1 MSLALDSAMKLMHF
15 PSAKNVDV
23 VFVLRSSS
31 LQGKA
36 LEILR
41 RELRTLA
48 TAGRHL
54 VLDLSAVHSLSSV
67 AAQLIVEVSNRLRQS
82 GGNLRLTGITA
93 SASAFLELFRVPRS
107 VEIEALALPL
117 AA

>member
-1 MSLALDSAMKLMHF
+1 MHF
-15 PSAKNVDV
+15 PAANNADV
-23 VFVLRSSS
+23 VLVLRSAS

-41 RELRTLA
+41 RELRALA
-48 TAGRHL
+48 TAGRRL

-67 AAQLIVEVSNRLRQS
+67 AAQLIVEVANRLRLS
-82 GGNLRLTGITA
+82 GGSLKLTGITA
-93 SASAFLELFRVPRS
+93 TAAAFLELFRVPRS

>member
-1 MSLALDSAMKLMHF
+1 MKLMHF
-15 PSAKNVDV
+15 PAANNADV
-23 VFVLRSSS
+23 VLVLRSAS

-41 RELRTLA
+41 RELRALA
-48 TAGRHL
+48 TAGRRL

-82 GGNLRLTGITA
+82 GGNLKLTNITA
-93 SASAFLELFRVPRS
+93 HAAAFLELFRVPRS
-107 VEIEALALPL
+107 VEIETGIETLPL

>member
-1 MSLALDSAMKLMHF
+1 MKLMHF
-15 PSAKNVDV
+15 PAANNADV
-23 VFVLRSSS
+23 VLLLRSAS

-36 LEILR
+36 LDILR

-48 TAGRHL
+48 TAGRRL

-67 AAQLIVEVSNRLRQS
+67 AAQLIVEVATRLRLS
-82 GGNLRLTGITA
+82 GGSLKLTNITA
-93 SASAFLELFRVPRS
+93 PAAAFLELLRVPRS
-107 VEIEALALPL
+107 VEVEALALPL

>member
-1 MSLALDSAMKLMHF
+1 MKLFHF
-15 PSAKNVDV
+15 PAANNADV
-23 VFVLRSSS
+23 VLVLRSAS

-36 LEILR
+36 LNILR
-41 RELRTLA
+41 RELRALA
-48 TAGRHL
+48 TAGRRL

-67 AAQLIVEVSNRLRQS
+67 AAQLIVEVANRLRLS
-82 GGNLRLTGITA
+82 GGSLKLANITA
-93 SASAFLELFRVPRS
+93 PAAAFLELFRVPRS

>member
-1 MSLALDSAMKLMHF
+1 MHF
-15 PSAKNVDV
+15 PAANNADV
-23 VFVLRSSS
+23 VLVLRSAS

-41 RELRTLA
+41 RELRALA
-48 TAGRHL
+48 TAGRRL

-67 AAQLIVEVSNRLRQS
+67 AAQLIVEVANRLRLS
-82 GGNLRLTGITA
+82 GGSLKLTGITA
-93 SASAFLELFRVPRS
+93 PAAAFLELFRVPRS

>member
-1 MSLALDSAMKLMHF
+1 MHF
-15 PSAKNVDV
+15 PSANNADV

-36 LEILR
+36 LDVLR

-48 TAGRHL
+48 TAGRRL
-54 VLDLSAVHSLSSV
+54 ILDLSAVHSLSSV
-67 AAQLIVEVSNRLRQS
+67 AAQLIVEVSNRLRQT
-82 GGNLRLTGITA
+82 GGNLKLTGITA
-93 SASAFLELFRVPRS
+93 TAAAFLELFRVPRS
-107 VEIEALALPL
+107 VEIETGIETLPL